1 MAKYKQSFVIQEM
14 SQLLFAT
21 LEIGL
26 ANILIKLKHL
36 PWFTHHPSPTC
47 TWSPQHCRSKGSDG
61 KV

>member
-26 ANILIKLKHL
+26 ANMLIKLKPL
-36 PWFTHHPSPTC
+36 PRFTFHPPPTC
-47 TWSPQHCRSKGSDG
+47 TLSPQHCHSKGSDG
-61 KV
+61 RA

>member
-26 ANILIKLKHL
+26 ANILIKLKHF
-36 PWFTHHPSPTC
+36 PWFPNPPPPTC
-47 TWSPQHCRSKGSDG
+47 TSSPQHCRSKGSDD

>member
-26 ANILIKLKHL
+26 ANILIK
-36 PWFTHHPSPTC
+36 FTNHRPPTC
-47 TWSPQHCRSKGSDG
+47 TLSPQHCRSKGSDDR
-61 KV
+61 V

>member
-26 ANILIKLKHL
+26 ANILIKSKGL
-36 PWFTHHPSPTC
+36 PPTC
-47 TWSPQHCRSKGSDG
+47 TLSPQHCRSKGSDG

>member
-26 ANILIKLKHL
+26 ANILIKLKHSPFITHLYMESPAL
-36 PWFTHHPSPTC
+36 P
-47 TWSPQHCRSKGSDG
+47 
-61 KV
+61 